1 MNFRKNLL
9 VFLLPILIISVFSS
23 GGCNNKDN
31 NSIPPEIRA
40 IFNKELYNESIWAL
54 RVIDMET
61 GKDVYNLRSDDNLF
75 IGSVRKVFTI
85 AELINELGLDFMFQT
100 PVHRQG
106 IVDGEGVLNG
116 DLILVAKGDLT
127 MGGRRL
133 PNNTMAVSN
142 FDHNEADIFGN
153 AVLTTPDPLQGY
165 KDLAKKIA
173 ESGVTRIAGEVIID
187 DRLFQPYFFRDQ
199 FDVRT
204 IFVNDDVVDVIINPG
219 EPGGPA
225 LVDWRPLSSAF
236 GVESTLQT
244 LASGMINTIEVNPL
258 IPQCFGVP
266 GCIGDVLGEISTD
279 AVPPLTGEFPIVQ
292 TFRIFDPS
300 SYARTILI
308 EALIDEGIEVDAE
321 VVADNPTQFLP
332 PKDSYVDGTILAEY
346 ISLPLDQYGRLVL
359 KPSYNIGSDTCL
371 ILWGVT
377 QGVDNMDDAL
387 LAEREF
393 LTGTVGIPGEEFS
406 FVDGSGG
413 GDTKSTADA
422 ILQMLEYI
430 SGKPFFSEYKTMLPI
445 LGVDGTLVFV
455 TDFEQ
460 DLTLAGAKGNVHAK
474 TGTFAEGDET
484 GIILRGRALSG
495 YIDTKS
501 GKQLMFSLIV
511 NNVNIGEN
519 IEGLFEVTQDQG
531 TITAII
537 WRDN

>member
-1 MNFRKNLL
+1 MNINNISKLL
-9 VFLLPILIISVFSS
+9 VVLIFPLLLI
-23 GGCNNKDN
+23 GGCSNNNGD
-31 NSIPPEIRA
+31 SIPPEIRA
-40 IFNKELYNESIWAL
+40 IFNKELYNESTWAL
-54 RVIDMET
+54 RVIDMDT
-61 GKDVYNLRSDDNLF
+61 GDDVYNLRSDENLF

-85 AELINELGLDFMFQT
+85 GEIINELGLEFMFQT

-106 IVDGEGVLNG
+106 AVDEEGVLEG

-133 PNNTMAVSN
+133 PNNTMAVSS
-142 FDHNEADIFGN
+142 FDHNESDIFGN

-165 KDLAKKIA
+165 KEIAKQIA
-173 ESGVTRIAGEVIID
+173 ESGVTRITGEIIID

-199 FDVRT
+199 FDIKP
-204 IFVNDDVVDVIINPG
+204 IFVNDDVVDLIINPG

-225 LVDWRPLSSAF
+225 MVDWRPMSSAF

-244 LASGMINTIEVNPL
+244 LASGMINTIEVDPL
-258 IPQCFGVP
+258 VPECFGTP
-266 GCIGDVLGEISTD
+266 DCTGEVLGEISVN
-279 AVPPLTGEFPIVQ
+279 AEPPLTGEFPIVQ
-292 TFRIFDPS
+292 TFRISDPS

-308 EALIDEGIEVDAE
+308 EALIEEGIEVDAE
-321 VVADNPTQFLP
+321 IVADNPTQLLP
-332 PKDSYVDGTILAEY
+332 AKDSYVVSTILAEY

-359 KPSYNIGSDTCL
+359 KPSYNIGSDTSL
-371 ILWGVT
+371 ILWGLT

-393 LTGTVGIPGEEFS
+393 LTGTVGIPGDEFS

-413 GDTKSTADA
+413 GDTIATADA
-422 ILQMLEYI
+422 VLQMLEFIY
-430 SGKPFFSEYKTMLPI
+430 GKPFFPQYKTMLPI
-445 LGVDGTLVFV
+445 LAVDGTLVFV

-460 DLTLAGAKGNVHAK
+460 DPTLAGAKGNVHAK
-474 TGTFAEGDET
+474 TGTFAEADET

-501 GKQLMFSLIV
+501 ERQLMFSLIV
-511 NNVNIGEN
+511 NNVNVGEN

-531 TITAII
+531 TISAII